1 MPGFGTIEPGKA
13 YHVVVQSGGALVIHV
28 HQIRRKSQEF
38 DLVVSI
44 YAFINSLFGELPE
57 NATHEERGHLIL
69 FYTNWSQCGE
79 IGDAVHLPLKT
90 VVRVAESCRVQHPQQ
105 GPVGLDIST
114 TETEHPTSGSERFYL
129 VEWATAYRDWKSQTS
144 LTKMRSLIA
153 LRSMHNRA
161 NYVELNSLDLKKL
174 SDPYTVH
181 AYNCGIGGS
190 TVGLKA
196 LGFDVQ
202 VAVDSDRCALESWK
216 VDRVINLTD
225 SSEKS
230 LWIDFPRRSG
240 RIS

>member
-1 MPGFGTIEPGKA
+1 MWSFNPAVLLSFMSIKFGENHKNLISLFQFMLSSTRFLG
-13 YHVVVQSGGALVIHV
+13 
-28 HQIRRKSQEF
+28 
-38 DLVVSI
+38 
-44 YAFINSLFGELPE
+44 NSLKTQPTKNEDD
-57 NATHEERGHLIL
+57 LIL

>member
-1 MPGFGTIEPGKA
+1 MPGFGRIEPGKG
-13 YHVVVQSGGALVIHV
+13 YHVVIQSGSALVIHV
-28 HQIRRKSQEF
+28 HQILRKSQEF

-44 YAFINSLFGELPE
+44 YAFINSVFGELPE
-57 NATHEERGHLIL
+57 NATHEERGRLIL
-69 FYTNWSQCGE
+69 FYADWNQCGE

-90 VVRVAESCRVQHPQQ
+90 VVQVVESCQVQHPQQ
-105 GPVGLDIST
+105 GPEGFDIST
-114 TETEHPTSGSERFYL
+114 TEPEQPTSDSERIYL
-129 VEWATAYRDWKSQTS
+129 VEWATYRDWKSQTS
-144 LTKMRSLIA
+144 LTKMMSLIE

-181 AYNCGIGGS
+181 DYNCGIGGS

-202 VAVDSDRCALESWK
+202 VAVDPDRCALESWK
-216 VDRVINLTD
+216 VGRVINLTN

-230 LWIDFPRRSG
+230 
-240 RIS
+240 